1 MDTADERPVAVL
13 GAGSWGTALTLLLAQ
28 SQTGVRL
35 WDRSPEQVIALHEA
49 GQNRRYLPGHS
60 LPSGI
65 GLTADLQEA
74 VTGAGCVVIAIPLS
88 GLESVLAHAAPH
100 IAPGTD
106 IVLAAKGMDPQRLQ
120 LPSQLAR
127 SAAPHA
133 LLTALSG
140 PNLAS
145 EVARGVP
152 TAAVA
157 ASDDPAAAQRI
168 AERFNRPTFRVYVST
183 DLLGVE
189 LGGAM
194 KNVLAIAGGVSDGLG
209 YGDNTKAALLT
220 RGLGEMARL
229 GHALGAQRETF
240 YGLAGVGDLMATA
253 VSRLSRNWR
262 VGEGLARGERL
273 EALLSRL
280 GQVAEGVP
288 TAAAIARLAT
298 ERGIA
303 LPVFLAVHRLLQGE
317 LTPREAV
324 AVLTENRNARTE

>member
-1 MDTADERPVAVL
+1 VDTADERPVAVL